1 MFILLSFFSL
11 AFMLGILF
19 NLDIVDRAKTTKEL
33 AMMINAQK
41 KADYIIHYSSLNPVI
56 PFYIT
61 RGITVITNYI
71 GELEMRPKYE
81 NARKRFIGLDDFM
94 KLFPSNNKVLFLAR
108 QKRVE
113 QFRQVFPKRLHIQG
127 CQNDRC
133 LATNF

>member
-1 MFILLSFFSL
+1 MFILFSFFSL

-19 NLDIVDRAKTTKEL
+19 NLVIMGRVKTTKEL

-41 KADYIIHYSSLNPVI
+41 KADYIIHYSSLNPAI

-61 RGITVITNYI
+61 RGVTVITNYI

-81 NARKRFIGLDDFM
+81 NARKRFIGLDGFM
-94 KLFPSNNKVLFLAR
+94 KLLPSNKKVLLLAR

-113 QFRQVFPKRLHIQG
+113 QFRQVFSKRIHIQG
-127 CQNDRC
+127 CQNNRC